1 MKISFGILAHVDAG
15 KTTLSEQILYQ
26 TGSIRHAGRVDT
38 QSTLLDNDQIEK
50 QRGITIFSGEA
61 SFSIGDRTYYL
72 IDTPGHLDFSAETE
86 RAVASMDY
94 AVLLLDASEGVRPHT
109 KALFRMLERYDI
121 PAFVFLNKCDQPG
134 ADAGACME
142 QLKKLFGDRFA
153 LLPEY
158 DTCPIDTLA
167 ELTAEHD
174 ETFLETFFEGNYTED
189 AVWKHLRTLIQNR
202 SLFPVFQGAALKGE
216 GVSEFLSWFPR
227 ITETNYE
234 QTVDEPFCGTV
245 YKIRHD
251 ENRHKIAWVKA
262 TRGRLAPRAEF
273 SFQEADGTVQTE
285 KVQELRFYNGD
296 RYQTAA
302 VAEAGDLFAVTGL
315 SSVRCGMK
323 LSQKQPLSLEKQPQ
337 NGYFHAA
344 LQAKVLSEDDTNPT
358 ELLRTLRL
366 LEEEDPLLSVEYSP
380 FHSSIS
386 LHIMGKIQLEIL
398 KQLLADRFGI
408 AVSFAPPDVS
418 YQETLDDTII
428 GCGHYEPLRHYAE
441 VHLRMEPLPVGS
453 GIRFSSACHV
463 DTLPLRF
470 QNLVETHVFEKT
482 HLGVLTGSPLTDLKL
497 TLINGRFHQK
507 HTEGGD
513 FRESTY
519 RAIRQGCE
527 KARAAGH
534 AVLLEPYYQFEIDAP
549 AESIGLIL
557 SDLTI
562 RHCQFDAPTQDGD
575 LAHLTGSG
583 PVATLM
589 EYSSDILSMT
599 GGRGSATLLFSG
611 YYPCHN
617 TEEVI
622 EKIGYRSGADTE
634 NSADSVFCAKGA
646 GYLVTW
652 DQADN
657 YMHLSDE

>member
-1 MKISFGILAHVDAG
+1 M
-15 KTTLSEQILYQ
+15 
-26 TGSIRHAGRVDT
+26 
-38 QSTLLDNDQIEK
+38 
-50 QRGITIFSGEA
+50 
-61 SFSIGDRTYYL
+61 
-72 IDTPGHLDFSAETE
+72 
-86 RAVASMDY
+86 
-94 AVLLLDASEGVRPHT
+94 
-109 KALFRMLERYDI
+109 
-121 PAFVFLNKCDQPG
+121 
-134 ADAGACME
+134 
-142 QLKKLFGDRFA
+142 
-153 LLPEY
+153 
-158 DTCPIDTLA
+158 
-167 ELTAEHD
+167 
-174 ETFLETFFEGNYTED
+174 
-189 AVWKHLRTLIQNR
+189 RTLIQNR

-227 ITETNYE
+227 LTETNYE

-262 TRGRLAPRAEF
+262 TRGHLAPRAEF

-323 LSQKQPLSLEKQPQ
+323 LSQEQPLSLEKQPQ

-575 LAHLTGSG
+575 LVHLTGSG

-599 GGRGSATLLFSG
+599 GGRGSAALLFSG

-622 EKIGYRSGADTE
+622 EKIGYHSGADTE

-652 DQADN
+652 DQADD